1 MFDSIELNRILL
13 VSSKIILLN
22 VDGLYFSVHVVE
34 FIKIKANIFNNI
46 VNICFTGHYYK

>member
-34 FIKIKANIFNNI
+34 FIIYSLYLKIMFK
-46 VNICFTGHYYK
+46 